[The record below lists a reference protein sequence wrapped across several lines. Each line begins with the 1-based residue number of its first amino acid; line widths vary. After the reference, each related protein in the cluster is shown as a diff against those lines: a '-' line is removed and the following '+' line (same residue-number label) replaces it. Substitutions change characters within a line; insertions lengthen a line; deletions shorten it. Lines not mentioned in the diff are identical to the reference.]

1 MMVNLMTV
9 SDSENM
15 ANIPDAG
22 VARLDY
28 FVRRRTSTLR
38 ISNYELARRGG
49 PNRTT
54 LHKAV
59 NGTGRLRES
68 TLARIDGTLG
78 WAPGSSAQILAG
90 GDPQTLMVSGPD
102 DEHVVTVLRA
112 ATAMVDNAVELLG
125 TAKILMCDLIGDS
138 KPTGTEA

>member
-1 MMVNLMTV
+1 MVSFMSV
-9 SDSENM
+9 SDSDKTVD
-15 ANIPDAG
+15 IPDSR

-28 FVRRRTSTLR
+28 FVRRRISTLG

-90 GDPQTLMVSGPD
+90 GDPQTQMVSGPD

-112 ATAMVDNAVELLG
+112 ATAMVDNAVELLS
-125 TAKILMCDLIGDS
+125 TAKDLMRDLIGDNE
-138 KPTGTEA
+138 PAGTEV

>member
-1 MMVNLMTV
+1 MVSFMTV
-9 SDSENM
+9 SDSDKTVD
-15 ANIPDAG
+15 IPDSG

-90 GDPQTLMVSGPD
+90 GDPQTQMVSGPD

-112 ATAMVDNAVELLG
+112 ATAMVDNAVELLS
-125 TAKILMCDLIGDS
+125 TAKVLMRDLIGDN

>member
-1 MMVNLMTV
+1 MVSFMTV
-9 SDSENM
+9 SASDKTVD
-15 ANIPDAG
+15 IPDSG

-68 TLARIDGTLG
+68 TLARIDGALG
-78 WAPGSSAQILAG
+78 WAPGSSAHILAG
-90 GDPQTLMVSGPD
+90 GDPQTQMVSGPD

-112 ATAMVDNAVELLG
+112 ATAMVDNAVELLS
-125 TAKILMCDLIGDS
+125 TAKDLMRDLIGDNE
-138 KPTGTEA
+138 PAGTEA

>member
-1 MMVNLMTV
+1 MVSFMIM
-9 SDSENM
+9 SDSDKPGD
-15 ANIPDAG
+15 IPDSG

-38 ISNYELARRGG
+38 ISHYELARRGG

-90 GDPQTLMVSGPD
+90 GDPQTQMVSGPA

-112 ATAMVDNAVELLG
+112 ATAMVDDAVELLS
-125 TAKILMCDLIGDS
+125 TAKDLMRDLIGDN

>member
-1 MMVNLMTV
+1 MVSFMIV
-9 SDSENM
+9 SDSDKTVD
-15 ANIPDAG
+15 IPVSG

-49 PNRTT
+49 PNRT

-90 GDPQTLMVSGPD
+90 GDPQTQMVSGPD

-125 TAKILMCDLIGDS
+125 TAKVLMRDLIGDN

>member
-1 MMVNLMTV
+1 MVSFMSV
-9 SDSENM
+9 SDSDKTVD
-15 ANIPDAG
+15 IPDSG

-28 FVRRRTSTLR
+28 FVRRRISTLG

-90 GDPQTLMVSGPD
+90 GDPQTQMVSGPD

-112 ATAMVDNAVELLG
+112 ATAMVDNAVELLS
-125 TAKILMCDLIGDS
+125 TAKDLMRDLIGDNE
-138 KPTGTEA
+138 PAATEV

>member
-1 MMVNLMTV
+1 MIV
-9 SDSENM
+9 SDSEKTVDM
-15 ANIPDAG
+15 PDSG

-68 TLARIDGTLG
+68 TLARIDARQLALPTALQEAIRPIVAWVASEERRRNQAEKMERMRPALEHGLR
-78 WAPGSSAQILAG
+78 PG
-90 GDPQTLMVSGPD
+90 
-102 DEHVVTVLRA
+102 R
-112 ATAMVDNAVELLG
+112 
-125 TAKILMCDLIGDS
+125 
-138 KPTGTEA
+138 